1 MKVSKLKLR
10 LAMARA
16 CMTVRELSQKCG
28 VSSKT
33 LANWGKTEL
42 NPKIIGKVAKAL
54 DIPVEELLDM

>member
-1 MKVSKLKLR
+1 MKVSKLKLQ

-16 CMTVRELSQKCG
+16 CMAVRELSQKCG

-33 LANWGKTEL
+33 IANWGKNEL
-42 NPKIIGKVAKAL
+42 NPKVIGKVAKAL